1 MERFSDAGSTPAA
14 STKESPV
21 NKAFAGLLL
30 LKITHFITH
39 FLKISENLVDILS
52 SYGSFPFNFVPIGAE
67 GVHAFGVANQTF
79 HFSFWESFNH
89 RNEGMA
95 QGVKGNRRNP
105 IGFAVFA
112 VFSENTGFP

>member
-1 MERFSDAGSTPAA
+1 M
-14 STKESPV
+14 
-21 NKAFAGLLL
+21 
-30 LKITHFITH
+30 
-39 FLKISENLVDILS
+39 S
-52 SYGSFPFNFVPIGAE
+52 SYGSFSFNFVPIGAE